1 MRIRSF
7 LEKGEV
13 GGVQDVKTQFELWAY
28 MVAKHYS
35 ISLQEV
41 YSMSPEM
48 FKQSI
53 VWAGVMTQIQGE
65 EQEKR
70 MQEMKQKTKS
80 NGNESVSIDHYKNF
94 LDME

>member
-1 MRIRSF
+1 
-7 LEKGEV
+7 
-13 GGVQDVKTQFELWAY
+13 
-28 MVAKHYS
+28 
-35 ISLQEV
+35 
-41 YSMSPEM
+41 MSPEM

-53 VWAGVMTQIQGE
+53 VWAGVTTQIQGE

-70 MQEMKQKTKS
+70 MEEMKQKTKS

>member
-1 MRIRSF
+1 
-7 LEKGEV
+7 
-13 GGVQDVKTQFELWAY
+13 
-28 MVAKHYS
+28 
-35 ISLQEV
+35 
-41 YSMSPEM
+41 MSPEM